1 MGGNIQDILLAFW
14 VLNNISIL
22 EFHYVCDRW
31 PKNEM
36 IFFPNAKTNNYNS
49 KRKDL
54 HFWISEGPL
63 MRPIVLWVQA
73 PAWLLLY
80 LVKKQ
85 PVAVNWPIINI
96 TFWNDLSV
104 ISRILFLFYLSSSVL
119 LTLHPFIPTYMH
131 SFNSLNQV

>member
-1 MGGNIQDILLAFW
+1 MLY
-14 VLNNISIL
+14 NISIL
-22 EFHYVCDRW
+22 EFYSVCDRW

-36 IFFPNAKTNNYNS
+36 IFFPNVETNYS

-54 HFWISEGPL
+54 RFSISEGPL
-63 MRPIVLWVQA
+63 MWPIVLRVQA

-96 TFWNDLSV
+96 TFWNDLRVSV
-104 ISRILFLFYLSSSVL
+104 ISRILFVFYLSSSVL
-119 LTLHPFIPTYMH
+119 LTVHPFTPTYMH